1 MTSLRGCNR
10 WLFFGLAYGWT
21 WVFWVPPALLGLRV
35 DEMPVPVLV
44 ALGGVGPAVAAISL
58 VYLAGDRHARRDFW
72 ARVFDFR
79 RIGLRWHSVVFL
91 TVPVLTAAAALL
103 DIVGGGSGAQLE
115 ARFHSGLLSI
125 LPFAVFTLF
134 FGPVPEELGWRGY
147 ALDDLL
153 ERHSA
158 LVASLI
164 LGALWTVWHLPLFCI
179 EGSYQNG
186 LTFGSVGL
194 WWFLLDKMLLSIFMT
209 WIYKNTGRSTQ
220 SAILFHFVVNFVGE
234 LLVLTERATLC
245 QLLLWIGVVGVVAAR
260 EPAFYQGKQ
269 APEG

>member
-1 MTSLRGCNR
+1 MSRLRGWNR

-35 DEMPVPVLV
+35 DQMPVPLLV
-44 ALGGVGPAVAAISL
+44 ALGGVGPAVAAICL
-58 VYLAGDRHARRDFW
+58 VHVGRDRQARHDFW

-79 RIGLRWHSVVFL
+79 RIGLRWYGVVLL
-91 TVPVLTAAAALL
+91 TVPLVTAVAALL
-103 DIVGGGSGAQLE
+103 DVLGGGSGAQLE
-115 ARFHSGLLSI
+115 VRFQSGLLSI
-125 LPFAVFTLF
+125 LPFALFTLF

-147 ALDDLL
+147 ALDGLL

-158 LVASLI
+158 LVASVI
-164 LGALWTVWHLPLFCI
+164 LGALWTVWHAPLFFI

-186 LTFGSVGL
+186 LAFGSVGF

-209 WIYKNTGRSTQ
+209 WIYNNTGRSTL
-220 SAILFHFVVNFVGE
+220 SAILFHFAVNFIGE
-234 LLVLTERATLC
+234 LLILTDRATLY
-245 QLLLWIGVVGVVAAR
+245 QMLLWVGVVAVVAAR
-260 EPAFYQGKQ
+260 APAVSRGKE